1 MRESLEEKF
10 KKFCDRAD
18 IKLLYFDKE
27 DCVTLEALGLNVL
40 VNSKLFKALKKNN
53 IEEK

>member
-1 MRESLEEKF
+1 MRSALEEKF

-27 DCVTLEALGLNVL
+27 ACVILEALGLNVL
-40 VNSKLFKALKKNN
+40 VNSKLFKTLKQNSTVQN
-53 IEEK
+53 